1 MVTEAAQPARGRDG
15 AAGQHVG
22 CAHRAALRICSAL
35 DLALT
40 LLGKGNAEHAE
51 REAVGGLD
59 VNVRLDQ
66 RLPLAHHGAQLVG
79 RVVHALQPQHGGV
92 ALLSNRPKIMTQI
105 NRQQRLWHSCC
116 VCAEGWGARRAH
128 NSALRA
134 TMS

>member
-1 MVTEAAQPARGRDG
+1 MGGRELFTSRPQQ
-15 AAGQHVG
+15 AGGGWCVLQGV
-22 CAHRAALRICSAL
+22 CRAHLAALRICSAL

-79 RVVHALQPQHGGV
+79 GVIHALQPQHGGV
-92 ALLSNRPKIMTQI
+92 ALVSNRPQIMRQI
-105 NRQQRLWHSCC
+105 SR
-116 VCAEGWGARRAH
+116 
-128 NSALRA
+128 
-134 TMS
+134 